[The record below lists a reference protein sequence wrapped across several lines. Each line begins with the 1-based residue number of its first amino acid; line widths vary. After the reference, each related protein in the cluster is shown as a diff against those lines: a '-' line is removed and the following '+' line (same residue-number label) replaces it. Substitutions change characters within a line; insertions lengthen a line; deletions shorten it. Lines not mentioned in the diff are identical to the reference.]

1 MADVIQII
9 ANEDE
14 VRDMTYSVTGQEY
27 SQVKIQS
34 ALKYGSA
41 LVATKTGIYVWDD
54 QNVWYNVAIQAA
66 NYLAASNLIPKTF
79 RDPDTQKSYSMSLYE
94 SGLREISTINE
105 GAVNEPGTSDAAGS
119 EGYIK
124 IISSPSKNYYRNR
137 KSPPYKTK
145 QGWTGEYNNYNPENY
160 TLEKIG

>member
-1 MADVIQII
+1 MADIIQII
-9 ANEDE
+9 ATEDE
-14 VRDMTYSVTGQEY
+14 VRDMVYGVTGQEY
-27 SQVKIQS
+27 TTEKIQS

-41 LVATKTGIYVWDD
+41 LVATKTGIYVWSD

-79 RDPDTQKSYSMSLYE
+79 RDPDTGKSYSMSLYE

-105 GAVNEPGTSDAAGS
+105 GAVNDPNSGATSD
-119 EGYIK
+119 EGFVK

-137 KSPPYKTK
+137 LAAPFKTK
-145 QGWTGEYNNYNPENY
+145 EGWTGEYNNYNPEDY
-160 TLEKIG
+160 TIEKVR

>member
-1 MADVIQII
+1 MADIIQII
-9 ANEDE
+9 AIEDE
-14 VRDMTYSVTGQEY
+14 VRDLVYGVTGQEY
-27 SQVKIQS
+27 STEKIQS

-41 LVATKTGIYVWDD
+41 LVATKTGIYEWND

-79 RDPDTQKSYSMSLYE
+79 RDPDTQKSYSISFYE
-94 SGLREISTINE
+94 AGLREISTINE
-105 GAVNEPGTSDAAGS
+105 GAVNEPGTSDQ

-137 KSPPYKTK
+137 KAKPFKTK
-145 QGWTGEYNNYNPENY
+145 EGWTGDYNNYNPENY
-160 TLEKIG
+160 TLEKVN

>member
-1 MADVIQII
+1 MVDIIQII
-9 ANEDE
+9 ATEDE
-14 VRDMTYSVTGQEY
+14 VRDMVYGVTGQEY
-27 SQVKIQS
+27 DTTKIQS

-41 LVATKTGIYVWDD
+41 LVSTKTGIYVWND

-79 RDPDTQKSYSMSLYE
+79 RDPDTGKSYSMSLYE

-105 GAVNEPGTSDAAGS
+105 GAVNDPNVGTTD
-119 EGYIK
+119 EGFVK

-137 KSPPYKTK
+137 LAKPFKTK
-145 QGWTGEYNNYNPENY
+145 EGWTGDYNNYNPENY
-160 TLEKIG
+160 IVEKV